1 MGKIARYRGRVD
13 GGLSGLISR
22 YLPDL
27 PAMAA
32 KTLYFSNPRHLNQL
46 FAGHPGNL
54 DYAES
59 ALKAKLTTREDWLKI
74 EGDESTISQVETLF
88 NYLDQAREQGVLIRT
103 PDFNRFVDLV
113 AQNKSDELR
122 SLFEDPMVIKTRRKS
137 IVPKT
142 LGQKLYLQSM
152 HRCPVVFG
160 IGPAGTG
167 KTYLAVARAIS
178 ALLNHEV
185 EKVILTRPAVEAGEA
200 LGFLP
205 GDLQEKIL
213 PYLRPLYDA
222 MADMLTS
229 EEVAR
234 LTEKGIIEIAP
245 LAYMRGR
252 TLSHAYVILD
262 EAQNTTSEQ
271 MMMFLT
277 RLGEDSR
284 MIITGDTTQVD
295 LPRSKNSGLLEV
307 EQVLQNV
314 EGKAFHRFSGADVV
328 RHPIVQRIIE
338 AYDQFHNPMNAEQPP
353 ASDA

>member
-1 MGKIARYRGRVD
+1 
-13 GGLSGLISR
+13 
-22 YLPDL
+22 
-27 PAMAA
+27 MAT

-46 FAGHPGNL
+46 FGGSTENL
-54 DYAES
+54 ACVES
-59 ALKAKLTTREDWLKI
+59 AFDAKLTTREDWLKVDGT
-74 EGDESTISQVETLF
+74 EENISRIETLF
-88 NYLDQAREQGVLIRT
+88 GFLEQARSQGVIIRT
-103 PDFNRFVDLV
+103 ADFNRFVGLV
-113 AQNKSDELR
+113 AEDKASELQA
-122 SLFEDPMVIKTRRKS
+122 LFNDPLVIQTKRKS

-142 LGQKLYLQSM
+142 LGQKLYLKSM
-152 HRCPVVFG
+152 QRCPVVFG
-160 IGPAGTG
+160 TGPAGTG
-167 KTYLAVARAIS
+167 KTYLAVAHAIS

-185 EKVILTRPAVEAGEA
+185 ERIILTRPAVEAGEA

-222 MADMLTS
+222 MADMLPS
-229 EEVAR
+229 AEVAR
-234 LTEKGIIEIAP
+234 LSEKGIIEIAP

-252 TLSHAYVILD
+252 TLSRAYVILD

-284 MIITGDTTQVD
+284 MIVTGDTTQVD

-314 EGKAFHRFSGADVV
+314 EGIAFHQFSGADVV

-338 AYDQFHNPMNAEQPP
+338 AYDHFHNPMNAGDSP